1 MVTTLGVAEE
11 IDDYGSTHG
20 EDLVVPLT
28 MLERN
33 HHPTSSKHPS
43 IFLSWKTKKVMLGII
58 GLTAAVV
65 VTSATLF
72 FSGPQAARTGPSSVL
87 LQHYPYVTINNKTP
101 YDVRPSPMGTRLR
114 HLCPGVFRQVHQRW
128 CRVPTT
134 NFVRYSSCTSDLFW
148 DGLPAGQTWTASS
161 RGLCLVNRIYAT
173 LSYQIDGDGWLTLT
187 CAPYTSSGTA
197 YSIYSIIMKG
207 DDACCVLSSH
217 EIQKCP

>member
-87 LQHYPYVTINNKTP
+87 LQHYPYVAITNKTP
-101 YDVRPSPMGTRLR
+101 YAVRDTARSSVQYL
-114 HLCPGVFRQVHQRW
+114 W
-128 CRVPTT
+128 CDE
-134 NFVRYSSCTSDLFW
+134 DLIAG
-148 DGLPAGQTWTASS
+148 GLAAGQTWTASS
-161 RGLCLVNRIYAT
+161 RGLCLVNRIYV
-173 LSYQIDGDGWLTLT
+173 TLT
-187 CAPYTSSGTA
+187 FPNPARPPWTADNDFFQNPLYNNGYGPSWGQCAPYDSSGTSF
-197 YSIYSIIMKG
+197 SIYSIIMKG
-207 DDACCVLSSH
+207 DDECCVLSSN

>member
-28 MLERN
+28 MLDRN

-43 IFLSWKTKKVMLGII
+43 SILSWKTKKVMLGII

-65 VTSATLF
+65 SGATLF
-72 FSGPQAARTGPSSVL
+72 WSVL
-87 LQHYPYVTINNKTP
+87 TDSSSGLAQTGQSFLLQFYPYVTITNETP
-101 YDVRPSPMGTRLR
+101 YNQPSFSDSEVVYVGCNSDVI
-114 HLCPGVFRQVHQRW
+114 
-128 CRVPTT
+128 
-134 NFVRYSSCTSDLFW
+134 NA
-148 DGLPAGQTWTASS
+148 GLNAGQTWTASS
-161 RGLCLVNRIYAT
+161 RGLCLVYRINAT
-173 LSYQIDGDGWLTLT
+173 LMTGNFPDPYLR